1 MQVKKLIDS
10 FNNAIEGVIFGLKT
24 QRNMKIHFSVAIIVL
39 LATMLLHIDKIQTI
53 ILLLAITMVISAELI
68 NTAIEAV
75 VDMVSPKYH
84 PLARAAKNV
93 AAGAVLV
100 TAVNVVIV
108 GYLVF
113 YERIAHFSFQ
123 MIYYVKQLP
132 VHLTF
137 ISLIV
142 VIFGVII
149 VKARSHKGTFMK
161 GGLPSGHSALAFSLF
176 TSVTL
181 ISGNALIATLCFG
194 MALLVA
200 QSRLESGIHTMFEI
214 ITGGLLGI
222 LITLLV
228 FQMGILPIP

>member
-10 FNNAIEGVIFGLKT
+10 FNHAIEGIIFGLKT
-24 QRNMKIHFSVAIIVL
+24 QRNMKIHFAAAIVVL
-39 LATMLLHIDKIQTI
+39 LTAMLLHIDKIQII
-53 ILLLAITMVISAELI
+53 ILLLTITMVIVAELI
-68 NTAIEAV
+68 NTAVEAV

-100 TAVNVVIV
+100 TAVNAIVV

-113 YERIAHFSFQ
+113 YDSIAHFSFQ
-123 MIYYVKQLP
+123 MIYYIKQLP

-137 ISLIV
+137 ISLV
-142 VIFGVII
+142 VVVFGVII
-149 VKARSHKGTFMK
+149 VKALSHRGTFMK

-176 TSVTL
+176 TSAAL

-194 MALLVA
+194 MALLVV

-214 ITGGLLGI
+214 VIGGLLGV

-228 FQMGILPIP
+228 FQLSILPM